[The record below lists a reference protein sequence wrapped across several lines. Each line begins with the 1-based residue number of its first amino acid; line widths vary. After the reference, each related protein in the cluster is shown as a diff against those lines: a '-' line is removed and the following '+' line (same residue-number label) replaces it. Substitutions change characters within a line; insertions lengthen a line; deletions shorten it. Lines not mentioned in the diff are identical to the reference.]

1 MNDFLFYNTSLEPTC
16 NMTEAMTHTVVYNY
30 SQSQSMIR
38 LKVSLPELCSL
49 CTPPLLSTMDLVW
62 IVGFV
67 VSVCAWFSSAE
78 RHSVY
83 WNSTNPKFLKDD
95 YTVEVKL
102 NDYLDIVCPHY
113 PEGEVP
119 LLDAER
125 YVLYMVERED
135 FDICKPQSYDQ
146 MRWECG
152 HPFAPHAAE
161 KFSEK
166 FQRFTP
172 FTLGKEFRQ
181 GESYYYISKPLHH
194 HGKECL
200 RLKVDVVAVDGSQE
214 ARVAKG
220 GTEECTVKL
229 CSDGFLP
236 LDPLTARTTMK
247 TVRGDETTDSKRQ
260 FSVPSAGHWQ
270 RPLKLVKY
278 RLECTSMC

>member
-1 MNDFLFYNTSLEPTC
+1 
-16 NMTEAMTHTVVYNY
+16 
-30 SQSQSMIR
+30 
-38 LKVSLPELCSL
+38 
-49 CTPPLLSTMDLVW
+49 MDLLW
-62 IVGFV
+62 IVCCAV
-67 VSVCAWFSSAE
+67 CVCAWFTSAE

-83 WNSTNPKFLKDD
+83 WNSSNPKFRWDD

-135 FDICKPQSYDQ
+135 YESCKPQSYDQ

-152 HPFAPHAAE
+152 HPFAPHAPE

-181 GESYYYISKPLHH
+181 GESYYYISNPLHH
-194 HGKECL
+194 HGEDCL
-200 RLKVDVVAVDGSQE
+200 RLRVNVVASDGSQE

-220 GTEECTVKL
+220 GGAGGAGAGGRVHNP
-229 CSDGFLP
+229 SNRLP
-236 LDPLTARTTMK
+236 AADDPVVALPEVQKSVRTSSG
-247 TVRGDETTDSKRQ
+247 VTTISLSILSLLVP
-260 FSVPSAGHWQ
+260 FSLLLLLH
-270 RPLKLVKY
+270 
-278 RLECTSMC
+278 